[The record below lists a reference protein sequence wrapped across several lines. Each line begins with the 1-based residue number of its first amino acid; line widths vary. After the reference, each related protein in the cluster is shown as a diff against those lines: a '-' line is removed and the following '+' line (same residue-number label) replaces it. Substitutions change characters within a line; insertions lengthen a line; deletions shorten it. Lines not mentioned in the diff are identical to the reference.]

1 MDRKG
6 TSQPEEQI
14 VAGLNTLFQH
24 IDHDGQYA
32 DQELAKFPAD
42 EERYHAITSVTA
54 ALAM

>member
-14 VAGLNTLFQH
+14 VAVTLFQH